1 MTFKEEKLLTW
12 YVKTWFLAWQENKS
26 LIKEIA
32 FFGNYRFLLGFFWMK
47 MIYLIGQN
55 NVGQK
60 FPHLW
65 KLSSL
70 LSDEKFCPFSIF
82 EISSKNSIHL
92 FFESSPFLYH
102 KNNKKKKKRN
112 DSTYSTFQQLCS
124 TQTHCPQPKVTFF
137 HFWPDHFTI
146 AFCGISSSGSW
157 ICGGFLFFFGFSTSL
172 SSSSSFMSSIASS
185 SWTSVLSSF
194 LASKCQ

>member
-1 MTFKEEKLLTW
+1 MWRPGFSRGKKTKVWLKKLHFWKLQFSLGI
-12 YVKTWFLAWQENKS
+12 FLDEND
-26 LIKEIA
+26 
-32 FFGNYRFLLGFFWMK
+32 
-47 MIYLIGQN
+47 YLIGQN

-70 LSDEKFCPFSIF
+70 LSDEKFCSFSIF
-82 EISSKNSIHL
+82 EISSENSIHL

-102 KNNKKKKKRN
+102 KNNKKKKKKRN
-112 DSTYSTFQQLCS
+112 NSTYSTFQQLCS
-124 TQTHCPQPKVTFF
+124 TRTHCPQPKVTFF

-146 AFCGISSSGSW
+146 AFCGISSSEPW